1 MRRSSCIPCGRCRVK
16 NRVEIIQYLRDLIA
30 EDKDFLIR
38 TSGLT
43 SFLTLIKKDDLE
55 AKEMINFIQR
65 DPALTM
71 LALKIA
77 NTSQYGLIK
86 KVASVKH
93 ALAVVGLTQMKKALT
108 VKLFHHAFS
117 SETDPEIDGLWRHSL
132 AVAIAAQQLN
142 TKAKDPKKY
151 HDTLFVAG
159 ILHDVGKLVIRVFLK
174 NEVKEIRK
182 ILKKDERKRI
192 LNAEKEVLGVTHQEI
207 GAFFAREWNL
217 PPIIVDAIRYHHFP
231 DNATEDKVFTGLI
244 QAGNTIATGMEL
256 GQTESP
262 FVDPVP
268 RWFWGV
274 CNIQDEDFRTIIPN
288 IEHHYQS
295 TMALFLG

>member
-1 MRRSSCIPCGRCRVK
+1 MK
-16 NRVEIIQYLRDLIA
+16 NRVEIIQYLRELIA
-30 EDKDFLIR
+30 QDKDFLFR
-38 TSGLT
+38 TSGLI
-43 SFLTLIKKDDLE
+43 SFLNLIKKDTLE
-55 AKEMINFIQR
+55 AKDMVNFIQR

-108 VKLFHHAFS
+108 VKLFQHAFK
-117 SETDPEIDGLWRHSL
+117 SESDPEIDGLWRHSI

-142 TKAKDPKKY
+142 AKSKVFQKY

-159 ILHDVGKLVIRVFLK
+159 VLHDVGKLVIREFLK
-174 NEVKEIRK
+174 NEVKEIKK

-192 LNAEKEVLGVTHQEI
+192 LNAEKEVLGVTHQEV

-217 PPIIVDAIRYHHFP
+217 PPLIVDAIRHHHFP
-231 DNATEDKVFTGLI
+231 DNAGEDKTFVGLI
-244 QAGNTIATGMEL
+244 QAGNAIATGMEL
-256 GQTESP
+256 GRSESP
-262 FVDPVP
+262 FVDPIP
-268 RWFWGV
+268 RWLWGV
-274 CNIQDEDFRTIIPN
+274 CEIKDEDFRTIIPN

>member
-1 MRRSSCIPCGRCRVK
+1 MK
-16 NRVEIIQYLRDLIA
+16 NRAEIIQYLRDLVA

-38 TSGLT
+38 TSGLVG
-43 SFLTLIKKDDLE
+43 FLNLIKKDHLE
-55 AKEMINFIQR
+55 AKEMSNFIQR

-77 NTSQYGLIK
+77 NASQYGLIK

-93 ALAVVGLTQMKKALT
+93 ALAVVGITQMKKALT

-117 SETDPEIDGLWRHSL
+117 NETDPEIDGLWRHSL

-142 TKAKDPKKY
+142 AKSKDFKKY

-159 ILHDVGKLVIRVFLK
+159 ILHDVGKLVMRVFLK
-174 NEVKEIRK
+174 NEVREIQK
-182 ILKKDERKRI
+182 ILAKDERKRI
-192 LNAEKEVLGVTHQEI
+192 LNAEKTVLGVTHQDI

-217 PPIIVDAIRYHHFP
+217 PPMIVEAIRYHHFP
-231 DNATEDKVFTGLI
+231 DNATEDKTFVGLI
-244 QAGNTIATGMEL
+244 QAGNSIATGMEL

-262 FVDPVP
+262 YVDPIP
-268 RWFWGV
+268 RWLWGQ
-274 CNIQDEDFRTIIPN
+274 CDIKDEDFRTIIPN